1 MSFYHIERANIAAEK
16 SLHSSLFS
24 PKQIDIRAKLG
35 RPFEGRKF
43 LKAEQWGQLWLQNTC
58 TSAENARSSREMAVA
73 VKSPPEHFSDSLAKT
88 EGPVHPALSE
98 RLWSPCTGAL

>member
-35 RPFEGRKF
+35 RPSAGRTF
-43 LKAEQWGQLWLQNTC
+43 LKAEQ
-58 TSAENARSSREMAVA
+58 
-73 VKSPPEHFSDSLAKT
+73 
-88 EGPVHPALSE
+88 
-98 RLWSPCTGAL
+98 